1 VDLPRREGG
10 IDVNLLIDSDTH
22 LFEPPG
28 MWQQYVDP
36 ADRDVALHM
45 AKDDLGYTWLMFGD
59 RRLSLGGPHR
69 PGDVDGIGA
78 FRQRWLDGLPAAF
91 DLEEFTAS
99 YSDPKARLDQ
109 LDRAGFDASIMFP
122 NYGIGW
128 ERPLQDDL
136 RATLANMTAW
146 NRWIVEIA
154 AEGNGRLYPVAHLSL
169 RDPSW
174 LDAQMKAL
182 ADGGIR
188 LGLIPPTLVDGRPLS
203 HPELDRVW
211 AGFVDHGI
219 TPVFHVAN
227 QPRPFDE
234 AWYGE
239 ELEGGISPLSVV
251 FIWTGAALALTDLIL
266 NGVLERHPDLRLGVM
281 ELSAVWVPQHLQLM
295 DGGYRHTARFNGES
309 TQLSLMPSEYFRRQ
323 VRVAAFSYE
332 QPNRLMERS
341 GDIFMACSD
350 YPHTEGTMTAIED
363 YSATGL
369 VPEEDSAG
377 FFGGN
382 ASYLLRAPVPG

>member
-1 VDLPRREGG
+1 
-10 IDVNLLIDSDTH
+10 
-22 LFEPPG
+22 
-28 MWQQYVDP
+28 M
-36 ADRDVALHM
+36 
-45 AKDDLGYTWLMFGD
+45 
-59 RRLSLGGPHR
+59 
-69 PGDVDGIGA
+69 
-78 FRQRWLDGLPAAF
+78 PAAF
-91 DLEEFTAS
+91 DLEDFTAN
-99 YSDPKARLDQ
+99 YRDPQARLLE

-128 ERPLQDDL
+128 ERPIQNDL

-146 NRWIVEIA
+146 NRWIVDVA
-154 AEGNGRLYPVAHLSL
+154 SEGGGRLHPVAHLSL
-169 RDPSW
+169 RNVPW
-174 LDAQMKAL
+174 LEDQLRQL

-188 LGLIPPTLVDGRPLS
+188 IALISPSLVDGRPLS
-203 HPELDRVW
+203 HPDLDRVW
-211 AGFVDHGI
+211 AAFVDHAV

-239 ELEGGISPLSVV
+239 DMEGGISPLSVV

-266 NGVLERHPDLRLGVM
+266 NGVFERHPDLRMGIM
-281 ELSAVWVPQHLQLM
+281 ELSARWVPQQLQMM

-309 TQLSLMPSEYFRRQ
+309 TPLSLMPSEYFQRQ

-332 QPNRLMERS
+332 RPLDLMAQS

-350 YPHTEGTMTAIED
+350 YPHTEGTLTAIED
-363 YSATGL
+363 YSAVGL
-369 VPEEDSAG
+369 TPDAHAE

-382 ASYLLRAPVPG
+382 AAFLLRESPHMP

>member
-1 VDLPRREGG
+1 M
-10 IDVNLLIDSDTH
+10 NLLIDADTH
-22 LFEPPG
+22 LFEPSG
-28 MWQQYVDP
+28 MWRDYVDP

-45 AKDDLGYTWLMFGD
+45 ETDDLGYTWLMFGD

-69 PGDVDGIGA
+69 PGDVDGIGV
-78 FRQRWLDGLPAAF
+78 FRQRLLDGLPASF

-99 YSDPKARLDQ
+99 YSDPDARLLQ

-122 NYGIGW
+122 NYGISW
-128 ERPLQDDL
+128 ERSLQHDV

-154 AEGNGRLYPVAHLSL
+154 AQGRGRLFPVAHLSL
-169 RDPSW
+169 RNLAW
-174 LDAQMKAL
+174 LDDQLEVL

-188 LGLIPPTLVDGRPLS
+188 LGLIAPALVDGRPLS
-203 HPELDRVW
+203 HPELDRAW
-211 AGFVDHGI
+211 ASLVNHDI

-239 ELEGGISPLSVV
+239 DMEGGITPLSVV
-251 FIWTGAALALTDLIL
+251 FIWTAAALALSDLIL
-266 NGVLERHPDLRLGVM
+266 NGVLERHPDLRMGIM
-281 ELSAVWVPQHLQLM
+281 ELSATWVPLHLQMM

-309 TQLSLMPSEYFRRQ
+309 TELSLMPSEYFKRQ

-332 QPNRLMERS
+332 QPHRLMKSS

-350 YPHTEGTMTAIED
+350 YPHTEGTLTALED
-363 YSATGL
+363 YGTVGL
-369 VPEEDSAG
+369 VPEDGSVG

-382 ASYLLRAPVPG
+382 AAFLLRTPLPS

>member
-1 VDLPRREGG
+1 MS
-10 IDVNLLIDSDTH
+10 LLIDSDTH
-22 LFEPPG
+22 LFEPSG
-28 MWQQYVDP
+28 MWREYADP

-45 AKDDLGYTWLMFGD
+45 ATDDHGYTWLMSGD

-69 PGDVDGIGA
+69 PGDVDGIGV
-78 FRQRWLDGLPAAF
+78 FRRRLLDGLPAEF
-91 DLEEFTAS
+91 DLEDFTAS
-99 YSDPKARLDQ
+99 YSDPGARLLE

-128 ERPLQDDL
+128 ERPMQDDV

-154 AEGNGRLYPVAHLSL
+154 GNGGGRLHPVAHLSL
-169 RDPSW
+169 RDVTW
-174 LDAQMKAL
+174 FDNQLRQL
-182 ADGGIR
+182 AEGGIR
-188 LGLIPPTLVDGRPLS
+188 IALISPSLVDGRPLS
-203 HPELDRVW
+203 HPDLDRVW
-211 AGFVDHGI
+211 AAFVDHGI

-239 ELEGGISPLSVV
+239 DLEGGISPLSVV

-266 NGVLERHPDLRLGVM
+266 NGVLERYPELRMGIM
-281 ELSAVWVPQHLQLM
+281 ELSARWVPQHMQMM

-332 QPNRLMERS
+332 RPLDLMAAS
-341 GDIFMACSD
+341 GDLFMACSD
-350 YPHTEGTMTAIED
+350 YPHTEGTLTAIED
-363 YSATGL
+363 YAAVGL
-369 VPEEDSAG
+369 APDAHPQ

-382 ASYLLRAPVPG
+382 ASFLLREPAPIA

>member
-1 VDLPRREGG
+1 MERLKGRDA
-10 IDVNLLIDSDTH
+10 VNLLIDSDTH
-22 LFEPPG
+22 LFEPSG
-28 MWQQYVDP
+28 MWRQYADP

-45 AKDDLGYTWLMFGD
+45 ATDDLGYTWLMSGD

-69 PGDVDGIGA
+69 PGDVDGIGV
-78 FRQRWLDGLPAAF
+78 FRRRLLDGLPAEF
-91 DLEEFTAS
+91 DLEDFTAS
-99 YSDPKARLDQ
+99 YSDPGARLLE

-128 ERPLQDDL
+128 ERPMQDDV

-154 AEGNGRLYPVAHLSL
+154 GNGGGRLHPVAHLSL
-169 RDPSW
+169 RDVTWFESQ
-174 LDAQMKAL
+174 LRQL
-182 ADGGIR
+182 AEGGIR
-188 LGLIPPTLVDGRPLS
+188 IGLISPSLVDGRPLS
-203 HPELDRVW
+203 HPDLDRVW
-211 AGFVDHGI
+211 AAFVDYGI

-239 ELEGGISPLSVV
+239 DLEGGISPLSVV

-266 NGVLERHPDLRLGVM
+266 NGVLERYPDLRMGIM
-281 ELSAVWVPQHLQLM
+281 ELSARWVPQHLQMM

-309 TQLSLMPSEYFRRQ
+309 TQLSLMPSEYFQRQ

-332 QPNRLMERS
+332 RPLDLMAAS
-341 GDIFMACSD
+341 GDLFMACSD
-350 YPHTEGTMTAIED
+350 YPHTEGTLTAIED
-363 YSATGL
+363 YAAAGL
-369 VPEEDSAG
+369 APDAQPN

-382 ASYLLRAPVPG
+382 ASFLLREPASIT

>member
-1 VDLPRREGG
+1 MMNV
-10 IDVNLLIDSDTH
+10 LIDADSH
-22 LFEPPG
+22 LFEPAG
-28 MWQQYVDP
+28 MWREYVDP

-45 AKDDLGYTWLMFGD
+45 ATDDLGYTWLMFGN

-69 PGDVDGIGA
+69 PGDVDGIGV
-78 FRQRWLDGLPAAF
+78 FRKRLIEGLPAQF
-91 DLEEFTAS
+91 DLGEFTAS
-99 YSDPKARLDQ
+99 YSDPKARLLQ
-109 LDRAGFDASIMFP
+109 LDQAGFNASIMFP

-128 ERPLQDDL
+128 ERPLENNL

-146 NRWIVEIA
+146 NRWIVEVA
-154 AEGNGRLYPVAHLSL
+154 AGGSGRLYPVGHLSL
-169 RDPSW
+169 RNLDW
-174 LDAQMKAL
+174 LDTQLVAL
-182 ADGGIR
+182 AEGGIR
-188 LGLIPPTLVDGRPLS
+188 LGLIPPALVNGRPLS
-203 HPELDRVW
+203 HPDFDRAW
-211 AGFVDHGI
+211 AAFVEHGV

-227 QPRPFDE
+227 QARPFHE

-239 ELEGGISPLSVV
+239 DMEGGITPMSVV

-266 NGVLERHPDLRLGVM
+266 NGVLERYPDLRIGIM
-281 ELSAVWVPQHLQLM
+281 ELSARWVPQHLQMM

-309 TQLSLMPSEYFRRQ
+309 AELPLMPSEYFRRQ

-332 QPNRLMERS
+332 LPQQLIKHA

-363 YSATGL
+363 YAAAGL
-369 VPEEDSAG
+369 KPDEASAG

-382 ASYLLRAPVPG
+382 ASFLLRETISN

>member
-1 VDLPRREGG
+1 MS
-10 IDVNLLIDSDTH
+10 LLIDSDTH

-28 MWQQYVDP
+28 MWREYVDP

-45 AKDDLGYTWLMFGD
+45 TTDDLGYTWLMFGD

-69 PGDVDGIGA
+69 PGDVDGIGL
-78 FRQRWLDGLPAAF
+78 FRQRLVEGLPADF
-91 DLEEFTAS
+91 DLEQFTAS
-99 YSDPKARLDQ
+99 YSDPKARLLQ
-109 LDRAGFDASIMFP
+109 LDQAGFDASVLFP
-122 NYGIGW
+122 NYGIAW
-128 ERPLQDDL
+128 ERPLQNDL

-146 NRWIVEIA
+146 NRWIVEISA
-154 AEGNGRLYPVAHLSL
+154 QGQGRLYPVAHLSL
-169 RDPSW
+169 RDLDW
-174 LDAQMKAL
+174 LQRQLKTL

-188 LGLIPPTLVDGRPLS
+188 LGLIAPSLVDGWPLS
-203 HPELDRVW
+203 HPELDRAW
-211 AGFVDHGI
+211 AALVDYGI

-239 ELEGGISPLSVV
+239 DLEGGINPLSVV

-266 NGVLERHPDLRLGVM
+266 NGVLERYPGLRLGVM
-281 ELSAVWVPQHLQLM
+281 ELSARWVPQHLQMM
-295 DGGYRHTARFNGES
+295 DGGYRHTSRFNGES
-309 TQLSLMPSEYFRRQ
+309 TNLSLMPSEYFLRQ

-332 QPNRLMERS
+332 QPSRLIAHA

-350 YPHTEGTMTAIED
+350 YPHTEGTLTALED
-363 YSATGL
+363 YSSAGL
-369 VPEEDSAG
+369 VPEEVTSG

-382 ASYLLRAPVPG
+382 AAFLLRRS

>member
-1 VDLPRREGG
+1 
-10 IDVNLLIDSDTH
+10 VNLLIDSDTH
-22 LFEPPG
+22 LFEPSG
-28 MWQQYVDP
+28 MWRQYADP

-45 AKDDLGYTWLMFGD
+45 ATDDLGYTWLMSGD

-69 PGDVDGIGA
+69 PGDVDGIGV
-78 FRQRWLDGLPAAF
+78 FRRRLLDGLPAEF
-91 DLEEFTAS
+91 DLEDFTAS
-99 YSDPKARLDQ
+99 YSDPQARLLE

-128 ERPLQDDL
+128 ERPIQNDL

-154 AEGNGRLYPVAHLSL
+154 RNGGGRLHPVAHLSL
-169 RDPSW
+169 RDVTW
-174 LDAQMKAL
+174 FEDQLRQL
-182 ADGGIR
+182 AEGGIR
-188 LGLIPPTLVDGRPLS
+188 IGLIAPSLVDGRPLS
-203 HPELDRVW
+203 HPDLDRVW
-211 AGFVDHGI
+211 AAFVDHGI

-239 ELEGGISPLSVV
+239 DLEGGISPLSVV

-266 NGVLERHPDLRLGVM
+266 NGVLERYPDLRMGIM
-281 ELSAVWVPQHLQLM
+281 ELSARWVPQHLQMM

-309 TQLSLMPSEYFRRQ
+309 TPLSLLPSEYFQRQ

-332 QPNRLMERS
+332 QPLALMAAS
-341 GDIFMACSD
+341 GDLFMACSD
-350 YPHTEGTMTAIED
+350 YPHTEGTLTAIED
-363 YSATGL
+363 YAAVGL
-369 VPEEDSAG
+369 APDAHPA

-382 ASYLLRAPVPG
+382 ASFLLREPARTP

>member
-1 VDLPRREGG
+1 
-10 IDVNLLIDSDTH
+10 VNLLIDSDSH
-22 LFEPPG
+22 LFEPSG
-28 MWQQYVDP
+28 MWREYADP

-45 AKDDLGYTWLMFGD
+45 ANDDLGYTWLMSGD

-69 PGDVDGIGA
+69 PGDVDGIGV
-78 FRQRWLDGLPAAF
+78 FRQRLLDGLPAEF
-91 DLEEFTAS
+91 DLEDFTAS
-99 YSDPKARLDQ
+99 YSDPGARLLE

-122 NYGIGW
+122 NYGISW
-128 ERPLQDDL
+128 ERPMQDDV

-154 AEGNGRLYPVAHLSL
+154 GNGGGRLHPVAHLSL
-169 RDPSW
+169 RDVNW
-174 LDAQMKAL
+174 FENQLRQL
-182 ADGGIR
+182 AEGGIR
-188 LGLIPPTLVDGRPLS
+188 IGLISPSLVDGRPLS
-203 HPELDRVW
+203 HPDLDRVW
-211 AGFVDHGI
+211 AAFVDHGI

-239 ELEGGISPLSVV
+239 DLEGGISPLSVV

-266 NGVLERHPDLRLGVM
+266 NGVLERYPELRMGIM
-281 ELSAVWVPQHLQLM
+281 ELSARWVPQHLQMM

-309 TQLSLMPSEYFRRQ
+309 TQLSLMPSEYFQRQ

-332 QPNRLMERS
+332 RPLDLMAAS
-341 GDIFMACSD
+341 GDLFMACSD
-350 YPHTEGTMTAIED
+350 YPHTEGTLTAIED
-363 YSATGL
+363 YAAVGL
-369 VPEEDSAG
+369 APDAHPN

-382 ASYLLRAPVPG
+382 ASFLLREPAPIA

>member
-1 VDLPRREGG
+1 MS
-10 IDVNLLIDSDTH
+10 LLIDSDTH

-28 MWQQYVDP
+28 MWQDYVDP
-36 ADRDVALHM
+36 GDRDVALKM
-45 AKDDLGYTWLMFGD
+45 ATDELGYTWLTFGD

-78 FRQRWLDGLPAAF
+78 FRQRMMDGLPADF
-91 DLEEFTAS
+91 DLAEFTAS
-99 YSDPKARLDQ
+99 YSDPDARLRQ
-109 LDRAGFDASIMFP
+109 LDAAGFDASIMFP

-128 ERPLQDDL
+128 ERTLQHDL

-154 AEGNGRLYPVAHLSL
+154 ARGKGRLFPVAHLSL
-169 RDPSW
+169 RDLAW
-174 LDAQMKAL
+174 LERQLGGL

-188 LGLIPPTLVDGRPLS
+188 VALIPPSLVDGRPLS
-203 HPELDRVW
+203 HPELDRAW
-211 AGFVDHGI
+211 AAFVDHGV

-227 QPRPFDE
+227 QARPFDD

-239 ELEGGISPLSVV
+239 EMEGGITPMSVV
-251 FIWTGAALALTDLIL
+251 FIWTGAALALSDLIL
-266 NGVLERHPDLRLGVM
+266 NGVLERYPDLRIGIM
-281 ELSAVWVPQHLQLM
+281 ELSAIWVAQHLQMM

-309 TQLSLMPSEYFRRQ
+309 TALSLMPSDYFRRQ

-332 QPNRLMERS
+332 QPRRLMAHA

-350 YPHTEGTMTAIED
+350 YPHTEGTLTAIED
-363 YSATGL
+363 YASTGL
-369 VPEEDSAG
+369 VPGESAGG
-377 FFGGN
+377 FFGDC
-382 ASYLLRAPVPG
+382 AAFLLRSPAA

>member
-1 VDLPRREGG
+1 MSV
-10 IDVNLLIDSDTH
+10 LIDSDTH
-22 LFEPPG
+22 LFEPSG
-28 MWQQYVDP
+28 MWKEYVDP

-45 AKDDLGYTWLMFGD
+45 ATDDLGYTWLMFGD

-69 PGDVDGIGA
+69 PGDVDGIGV
-78 FRQRWLDGLPAAF
+78 FRQRLLDRLPAEF
-91 DLEEFTAS
+91 DLEQFTAS
-99 YSDPKARLDQ
+99 YSDPAARLDQ

-122 NYGIGW
+122 NYGISW
-128 ERPLQDDL
+128 ERPLQHDL

-146 NRWIVEIA
+146 NRWIVEVA
-154 AEGNGRLYPVAHLSL
+154 AQGRGRLFPVAHLSL
-169 RDPSW
+169 RNLTW
-174 LDAQMKAL
+174 LEAQLDTL

-188 LGLIPPTLVDGRPLS
+188 LALIPPSLVDGRPLS
-203 HPELDRVW
+203 DPKLDRAW
-211 AGFVDHGI
+211 AAFVDHGI

-239 ELEGGISPLSVV
+239 DMEGGITPLSVV
-251 FIWTGAALALTDLIL
+251 FIWTAAALSLTDLIL
-266 NGVLERHPDLRLGVM
+266 NGVLERYPDLRIGIM
-281 ELSAVWVPQHLQLM
+281 ELSATWVPQHLQMM

-309 TQLSLMPSEYFRRQ
+309 TGLSLMPSEYFRRQ

-332 QPNRLMERS
+332 QPHRLMRAS

-350 YPHTEGTMTAIED
+350 YPHTEGTNTAMED
-363 YSATGL
+363 YGAVGL
-369 VPEEDSAG
+369 QPEESTAG

-382 ASYLLRAPVPG
+382 AAFLLREPLPY

>member
-1 VDLPRREGG
+1 MGRLKGRDAVS
-10 IDVNLLIDSDTH
+10 LLIDSDTH
-22 LFEPPG
+22 LFEPSG
-28 MWQQYVDP
+28 MWREYADP

-45 AKDDLGYTWLMFGD
+45 ATDDHGYTWLMSGD

-69 PGDVDGIGA
+69 PGDVDGIGV
-78 FRQRWLDGLPAAF
+78 FRRRLLDGLPAEF
-91 DLEEFTAS
+91 DLEDFTAS
-99 YSDPKARLDQ
+99 YSDPGARLLE

-128 ERPLQDDL
+128 ERPMQDDV

-154 AEGNGRLYPVAHLSL
+154 GKGGGRLHPVAHLSL
-169 RDPSW
+169 RDVTW
-174 LDAQMKAL
+174 FENQLRQL
-182 ADGGIR
+182 AEGGIR
-188 LGLIPPTLVDGRPLS
+188 IALISPSLVDGRPLS
-203 HPELDRVW
+203 HPDLDRVW
-211 AGFVDHGI
+211 AAFVDHGI

-239 ELEGGISPLSVV
+239 DLEGGISPLSVV

-266 NGVLERHPDLRLGVM
+266 NGVLERYPELRMGIM
-281 ELSAVWVPQHLQLM
+281 ELSARWVPQHMQMM

-309 TQLSLMPSEYFRRQ
+309 TQLSLMPSEYFQRQ

-332 QPNRLMERS
+332 RPLDLMAAS
-341 GDIFMACSD
+341 GDLFMACSD
-350 YPHTEGTMTAIED
+350 YPHTEGTLTAIED
-363 YSATGL
+363 YAAVGL
-369 VPEEDSAG
+369 APDAHPQ

-382 ASYLLRAPVPG
+382 ASFLLREPAPIA